1 MTGDL
6 HFLTVAEASK
16 RIGQGKLTPI
26 ELAEA
31 YLDRIARL
39 DKRLNSFVLL
49 LVEPARRA
57 ARKATSEI
65 KAGRRLGKL
74 HGIPIGL
81 KDIYS
86 TKGIR
91 TTAHSKLLI
100 DNVPKA
106 DATVTAKLAQSGMV
120 LMGKLATHEF
130 ATGGPA
136 FDLPFPP
143 ARNPWN
149 TECFTGGSS
158 SGSGAAVAAGLL
170 PVAMGSDTSG
180 SIRGPSAFCGVAG
193 LKPTYGL
200 VSRAGVVPLAFSL
213 DHCGP
218 LAWTVEDCAL
228 IMDAIAGH
236 DPADPASARRA
247 VPRATSGLKGGVA
260 GMRIGVVRHFYEMD
274 MEATPEARQ
283 AIEGG
288 LKVLKRLGAKLV
300 EVKLPPL
307 SDWDAVC
314 RVILQAEAFA
324 IHEQDLKTRP
334 QDYAKVTRERLVS
347 GAMLRAV
354 DYIQALRRRAELV
367 AIYADAMRKLDALV
381 TGCSGTPAPR
391 IADLVK
397 LPSFGVRGKLIMSPF
412 NVTGA
417 PALSVCCGYS
427 KDGLPLSMQI
437 AGQPFEDATVLRVGH
452 AYENATEWRSVR
464 PKL

>member
-1 MTGDL
+1 MSSEL
-6 HFLTVAEASK
+6 HFLSVAEAGK
-16 RIGQGKLTPI
+16 RIGQKKLSPVDLT
-26 ELAEA
+26 EA
-31 YLDRIARL
+31 FLERIART

-49 LVEPARRA
+49 LADQARRA
-57 ARKATSEI
+57 ARKAAGEI
-65 KAGRRLGKL
+65 KAGRRLGPL

-86 TKGIR
+86 TKGVR

-100 DNVPKA
+100 DNIPKA
-106 DATVTAKLAQSGMV
+106 DSTVAAKLAAAGMV
-120 LMGKLATHEF
+120 MMGKLATHEF

-149 TECFTGGSS
+149 TEHFTGGSS
-158 SGSGAAVAAGLL
+158 SGAGAAVAGGLL

-218 LAWTVEDCAL
+218 MAWTVEDCAL
-228 IMDAIAGH
+228 VMDAIAGH
-236 DPADPASARRA
+236 DPADPASVKRPAQHFAR
-247 VPRATSGLKGGVA
+247 SLKQGIA
-260 GMRIGVVRHFYEMD
+260 GMRIGVVRHFHEKD
-274 MEATPEARQ
+274 MEATPETSQ
-283 AIEGG
+283 AIEAA
-288 LKVLKRLGAKLV
+288 LRVLKKLGAKLV
-300 EVKLPPL
+300 EVTLPPL
-307 SDWDAVC
+307 ADWDACC
-314 RVILQAEAFA
+314 RIILQAEAFA
-324 IHEQDLKTRP
+324 VHEQDLKTRP
-334 QDYAKVTRERLVS
+334 QDYAKITRERLIS

-354 DYIQALRRRAELV
+354 DYIQALRRRSQLAT
-367 AIYADAMRKLDALV
+367 IYANAMGKLDALV

-391 IADLVK
+391 IADMLK
-397 LPSFGVRGKLIMSPF
+397 LPSVSVRGRLIMSPF

-427 KDGLPLSMQI
+427 KDGLPLSLQI
-437 AGQPFEDATVLRVGH
+437 AGLPFEDATVLRVGH
-452 AYENATEWRSVR
+452 AYETATDWRSVR
-464 PKL
+464 PAL